1 MTTFKMAYRNVLRQ
15 KRRTLLTVITMLGGF
30 TLASISIAWSDGTY
44 NFVIDMFTRTQ
55 LGHIQ
60 VHGRSYLDK
69 PTLYNT
75 INDYEMLGRTI
86 NNYEGVVSWAPR
98 LFAAGL
104 ASVGNKSTAVRIAG
118 IDPVRETETTRFDKK
133 IIEGRMFGETSTL
146 EVILGKGLAV
156 TLKAELGSELVI
168 VSQGADGSIA
178 NDLYHVVGILESG
191 DPLSDQT
198 SLYLRLSDSQEL
210 MVLYGQAHEI
220 AIVIE
225 DLDDVEEIAA
235 GLTEAINRSGLTVE
249 PWQEFARS
257 FYDAMQADRQGMWI
271 MLFIIVLIVS
281 VGVLNTV
288 LMTVLERTR
297 EYGVLRAIGVRPLQI
312 IRMVAY
318 EVTVMATGSIVI
330 GFMLSLGINYWL
342 SIQGISF
349 GTFSYGGVEFSE
361 MYSEINARSYI
372 IPAIT
377 VLISAVLISLFPAI
391 KAARTVPAKA
401 MRTH

>member
-1 MTTFKMAYRNVLRQ
+1 MMTFKMAYRNVLRQ
-15 KRRTLLTVITMLGGF
+15 KRRTFLTVMTMLGGF

-44 NFVIDMFTRTQ
+44 NFVIDLFTRTQ

-60 VHGRSYLDK
+60 VHGRGYLDK

-75 INDYEMLGRTI
+75 ITDYEMLGCTI
-86 NNYEGVVSWAPR
+86 SNYGGVVSWTPR
-98 LFAAGL
+98 LIAAGL

-118 IDPVRETETTRFDKK
+118 IDPIRETETTRFDKK
-133 IIEGRMFGETSTL
+133 IIEGRMFGETGAP

-156 TLKAELGSELVI
+156 TLKAELGNELVI

-178 NDLYHVVGILESG
+178 NDLYNVVGVLESG
-191 DPLSDQT
+191 NPLSDQT
-198 SLYLRLSDSQEL
+198 SLYLRLSDAQDL
-210 MVLYGQAHEI
+210 MVLYGQAHEM

-225 DLDDVEEIAA
+225 DLDDVEEITV
-235 GLTEAINRSGLTVE
+235 GLTEAINRPELTVE

-257 FYDAMQADRQGMWI
+257 FYDAMRADRQGMWI

-312 IRMVAY
+312 TRMITY
-318 EVTVMATGSIVI
+318 EVTVMATVSIVI
-330 GFMLSLGINYWL
+330 GFILSLGINYWL
-342 SIQGISF
+342 SLEGISF
-349 GTFSYGGVEFSE
+349 GTFTYGGVEFSE
-361 MYSEINARSYI
+361 MYSEINARSFI

-377 VLISAVLISLFPAI
+377 VITSAVLVSLFPAI